1 MGEAAVLLDA
11 HDPAAAAS
19 ELRRLAAIRRLALT
33 DIVPGAETVLVSG
46 RDASAA
52 AELWPQVDQARASL
66 MPAADPIMIDVRYD
80 GPDLPAVADATGLSV
95 AAVIERHSAVSY
107 RAAFSGFAPGFAYL
121 TGLDPALELPRRAN
135 PRPRVPAGSVA
146 IAAGY
151 SAVYPRSSPGGWHL
165 IGRTNAVLFDPD
177 RDPPALIAPGAIV
190 RFRPIR

>member
-11 HDPAAAAS
+11 PDPAAVAGV
-19 ELRRLAAIRRLALT
+19 LRRLAAVHGLALT

-46 RDASAA
+46 PDASAA
-52 AELWPQVDQARASL
+52 AELWPELNRIRE
-66 MPAADPIMIDVRYD
+66 PAWAPADPVVVGVRYD
-80 GPDLPAVADATGLSV
+80 GPDLAAVADATGLSV
-95 AAVIERHSAVSY
+95 AGVIERHSARLY

-121 TGLDPALELPRRAN
+121 TGLDRALELPRRSN
-135 PRPRVPAGSVA
+135 PRSRVPAGSVA

-165 IGRTNAVLFDPD
+165 IGTTNAVLFDPD

-190 RFRPIR
+190 RFRPVR

>member
-46 RDASAA
+46 PDASAA
-52 AELWPQVDQARASL
+52 AELWPEVDRARG
-66 MPAADPIMIDVRYD
+66 PAWAPADPVVVGVRYD
-80 GPDLPAVADATGLSV
+80 GPDLAAVAGATGLSV
-95 AAVIERHSAVSY
+95 AAVIERHSARLY
-107 RAAFSGFAPGFAYL
+107 RAAFSGFTPGFAYL